1 MRKDLARRKQGGSL
15 SSDPLQILKNRS
27 EIEAG
32 LHEKINASLAI
43 DEAMKDAENARNEWM
58 LRFQV
63 ATGLMNDNPDNSNLQ
78 TLVEQAKIHLDLT
91 VKKLSALQE
100 QQAQSMKTRQAAYES
115 LKQLQRIE
123 LLQASGSAMQGH
135 RNELTEIMTRTA
147 QLELSSPEVNREAL
161 RSEYYMQAMLELSME
176 KGSGNHGK

>member
-1 MRKDLARRKQGGSL
+1 MRKDLARRNQGGSL
-15 SSDPLQILKNRS
+15 SSNPSQILKNRS

-32 LHEKINASLAI
+32 LNEKINASLAI
-43 DEAMKDAENARNEWM
+43 DEAIKDAENTRNEWT
-58 LRFQV
+58 LRLQI
-63 ATGLMNDNPDNSNLQ
+63 ATHLLTEDPDNSNLQ
-78 TLVEQAKIHLDLT
+78 TLVDQAQIHFGLT
-91 VKKLSALQE
+91 VKKLDALKE
-100 QQAQSMKTRQAAYES
+100 QQVQSMKTRQAAYEA

-176 KGSGNHGK
+176 KGSHHGK